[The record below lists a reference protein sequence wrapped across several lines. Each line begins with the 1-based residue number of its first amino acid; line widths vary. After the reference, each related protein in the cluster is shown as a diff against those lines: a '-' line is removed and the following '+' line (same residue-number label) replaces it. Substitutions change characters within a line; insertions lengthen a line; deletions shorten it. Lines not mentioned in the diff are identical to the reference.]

1 MEAETYWRCY
11 VRVGQRKAQE
21 QVGDW
26 FGSLRIPCSSTPLLG
41 KHEDLRRFR
50 NRDVLH
56 ESYAAL
62 NRKGTSLVVHYSCI
76 VNVII
81 WSLACERSTASNKVS
96 SKQNSRD
103 YSFPNARILIR
114 ALSRQRIACS

>member
-1 MEAETYWRCY
+1 MGAETYWRCY

-21 QVGDW
+21 QVSDW

-50 NRDVLH
+50 KRDVLH

-81 WSLACERSTASNKVS
+81 RSLACERSTASNKVS